1 MAEVEDYRD
10 AFATYRGDGVRRSA
24 IGGHPASADYRNTLE
39 DPAGYRPSPE
49 ARDAVNVA
57 LMMNL
62 PLLVS
67 GEPGSGKTQL
77 GYAVAH
83 ELGLDRPSQF
93 VTKSD
98 SQARDLFYS
107 YDAIRHF
114 HASQTGGAPSARP
127 FLELRALGEAILK
140 ALPPEDRFLP
150 IRGEDTSA
158 PPRRCVVIVDEIDKA
173 PRDFPNDLLYEFE
186 HLRFRIPEYG
196 NVETKPIDD
205 AYRPILIITSNAEQ
219 MLPQA
224 FLRRC
229 AFVNLEAPRGAELAA
244 LIEQRFRGVLTTE
257 HRLVRDIVDLSDHLR
272 RSGQIEFV
280 PSSAELL
287 QFTAAITMAGGD
299 PARGLYGQVTS
310 IEPYVSLIAKS
321 AADQGRIFDQIR
333 SLAAR

>member
-1 MAEVEDYRD
+1 MNGVDSVVDGFVA
-10 AFATYRGDGVRRSA
+10 YRGDGLRRSA
-24 IGGHPASADYRNTLE
+24 PVIPAEGSKYRELLE
-39 DPAGYRPSPE
+39 DPSGYRPSPE

-77 GYAVAH
+77 GFAVAH

-114 HASQTGGAPSARP
+114 HASQTGGDPSAKH

-150 IRGEDTSA
+150 VRGEDPSA
-158 PPRRCVVIVDEIDKA
+158 PPRRSVVIIDEIDKA

-186 HLRFRIPEYG
+186 HLQFRIPEYG
-196 NVETKPIDD
+196 NVETKPIDE

-229 AFVNLEAPRGAELAA
+229 AFVHLEAPRGAELAA
-244 LIEQRFRGVLTTE
+244 LIEHRFRGVLTAE
-257 HRLVRDIVDLSDHLR
+257 HQLVRDIVDLSDQLR

-287 QFTAAITMAGGD
+287 QFTAAITMAGGE
-299 PARGLYGQVTS
+299 PARGLYEQAAA
-310 IEPYVSLIAKS
+310 IEPYVALIAKS
-321 AADQGRIFDQIR
+321 ASDQSRILGEIR
-333 SLAAR
+333 ALAAR